1 MCAGC
6 EYCAQATIRT
16 IYNSLGWT
24 GSYDAHLKGPM
35 QEYLASKAQK
45 TYKRNK
51 FNTKSL
57 SLALRKRLAE
67 EWKLGF
73 EAFGYP
79 LIDTSE

>member
-1 MCAGC
+1 
-6 EYCAQATIRT
+6 
-16 IYNSLGWT
+16 
-24 GSYDAHLKGPM
+24 M